1 MSSSKSDI
9 LRIDIDSHRG
19 DFHLRIA
26 TDLSNKGMTAVF
38 GRNGSGKSSLLR
50 CLAGLEE
57 CTGVIRVAGH
67 TWLDTQA
74 GINLPTHR
82 RSVGYVFQDL
92 RLFPHLS
99 VADNL
104 HFAARR
110 RGANALQVSELI
122 DRLALAHLCDR
133 RPSELSGG
141 EQQRVALAR
150 TLLSQ
155 PRLLLLDE
163 PTAALDVNA
172 KAELLPYIRDVCNDL
187 SIPTLFVCH
196 AVDEIAMLT
205 DYTLVLEN
213 GRLQTQGDTADV
225 VENHTLQAIT
235 GRRESGA
242 VLSTTVTAYDES
254 YQLSYLQCAD
264 QTLVLPMAIA
274 QQPGQTAQ
282 VFVRARDVSLSTTR
296 PESIS
301 IRNVLK
307 APITAINQEPGTAFA
322 EVILDLR
329 GQPLHARLTRAA
341 VDELGL
347 TIGQKVWALIKSVSF
362 DGG

>member
-1 MSSSKSDI
+1 MSSSTSEI
-9 LRIDIDSHRG
+9 LSIDIDSHRG

-26 TDLSNKGMTAVF
+26 ANLSSKGMTALF

-50 CLAGLEE
+50 CLAGLQD
-57 CTGVIRVAGH
+57 CSGVIRVAGH
-67 TWLDTQA
+67 TWLDTKA
-74 GINLPTHR
+74 GINLPTHK

-99 VADNL
+99 VAGNL
-104 HFAARR
+104 QFSARR
-110 RGANALQVSELI
+110 AGTDERQINELI
-122 DRLALAHLCDR
+122 DRLALAQLRDR
-133 RPSELSGG
+133 RPKELSGG

-163 PTAALDVNA
+163 PTAALDAGA
-172 KAELLPYIRDVCNDL
+172 KAELLPYIRNVCDGL
-187 SIPTLFVCH
+187 SIPALFVCH

-213 GRLQTQGDTADV
+213 GRLQTQGDTAEV

-242 VLSTTVTAYDES
+242 VLSTTVSAYDEP
-254 YQLSYLQCAD
+254 YQLSYLQCAQ

-274 QQPGQTAQ
+274 QQPGQTAR
-282 VFVRARDVSLSTTR
+282 VFVRARDVSLATAR
-296 PESIS
+296 PEGIS

-307 APITAINQEPGTAFA
+307 GPITAINLEPGTAFA

-341 VDELGL
+341 VDELEL
-347 TIGQKVWALIKSVSF
+347 TIGQQVWALIKSVSF